1 MTRES
6 FRWRILGEGARQFQP
21 ECFCCFE
28 VLAAFC
34 KGRKICAKFGTA
46 CRNSHWNIRETGS
59 VSSSDR
65 RHPVPAQLFRHL
77 PSSGSS
83 ANAEHSWLEHPTPH
97 GTSFP
102 VRSRSA
108 EELPQIFFSLK
119 QRVFYKYRT
128 LLAAALRASPHT
140 IPPLKRWAWQGFLS
154 LRKTAGR
161 RRKADPL

>member
-1 MTRES
+1 MGDSGLR
-6 FRWRILGEGARQFQP
+6 GARQFQP
-21 ECFCCFE
+21 ECFCCCE

-108 EELPQIFFSLK
+108 EELPQIFCFLK
-119 QRVFYKYRT
+119 NGSFVNAEHSWLKHPAPTAHHPQREV
-128 LLAAALRASPHT
+128 
-140 IPPLKRWAWQGFLS
+140 LKNCCKFF
-154 LRKTAGR
+154 
-161 RRKADPL
+161 DP

>member
-83 ANAEHSWLEHPTPH
+83 ANAEHSWLEYPAPH

-108 EELPQIFFSLK
+108 EELPQIFCFLK
-119 QRVFYKYRT
+119 NGSFVN
-128 LLAAALRASPHT
+128 AEHS
-140 IPPLKRWAWQGFLS
+140 
-154 LRKTAGR
+154 
-161 RRKADPL
+161 